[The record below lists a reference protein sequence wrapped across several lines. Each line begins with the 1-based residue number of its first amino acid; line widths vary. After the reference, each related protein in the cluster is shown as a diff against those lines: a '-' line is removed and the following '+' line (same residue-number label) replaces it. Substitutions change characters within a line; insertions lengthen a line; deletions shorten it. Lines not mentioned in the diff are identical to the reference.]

1 MLISNMLRCLPTGFN
16 YAEIS
21 NLFIRARI
29 SSWEHLE
36 SRFDRCL
43 QQANFDWTLELAT
56 YRPFSLTNKSKESS
70 DTFHVFDINLE
81 DKNKPSFWI
90 KSILFRHN

>member
-1 MLISNMLRCLPTGFN
+1 MHLSNMLICSLTGLN
-16 YAEIS
+16 YADIS
-21 NLFIRARI
+21 NLFIRGRI

-43 QQANFDWTLELAT
+43 QQANFDWTLELTT

-81 DKNKPSFWI
+81 DKNKPTF
-90 KSILFRHN
+90 